1 MTRHLDIDLLRSF
14 VAIAE
19 GRTLGRAAAK
29 VGRTQA
35 ALSMQ
40 VRKLEALLEQPL
52 LLRSGRGVTPTLHGE
67 RLLAHAHAILRQHDA
82 ALADLSGAGLSGTLC
97 FGCPEDYAAAFLPAI
112 LRSFAGRHPQVFVEV
127 VCAPTPRLEEKLR
140 RHALDLALVSTADEQ
155 APGVMRR
162 EALVWVGNRHDEAGA
177 REPLQLALGDPDT
190 LDHRAARERLDAA
203 GRPYRIAYAAGS
215 MAGLLAV
222 VRSGQ
227 AIAVLTQA
235 AVPDDLRILPP
246 GEVLPAL
253 PSVGL
258 VVKTARARPSALVEQ
273 FAEHLRGIVPAL

>member
-52 LLRSGRGVTPTLHGE
+52 LVRSGRGVTPTLHGE
-67 RLLAHAHAILRQHDA
+67 RLLAHAYAILRQHDA

-97 FGCPEDYAAAFLPAI
+97 FGCPDDYAAAFLPAI
-112 LRSFAGRHPQVFVEV
+112 LRSFAVRHPQVFVEV

-140 RHALDLALVSTADEQ
+140 RHGLDLALVSTADDRGT
-155 APGVMRR
+155 GVLRR
-162 EALVWVGNRHDEAGA
+162 EALVWVGNRHDDAGA
-177 REPLQLALGDPDT
+177 HEPLQLALGDPDT

-203 GRPYRIAYAAGS
+203 GRPYRIAYAAAS

-235 AVPDDLRILPP
+235 AVPEDLRILPP
-246 GEVLPAL
+246 GEPLPAL

-258 VVKTARARPSALVEQ
+258 VVKTARTRVPTLVEQ

>member
-29 VGRTQA
+29 VGRSQA

-40 VRKLEALLEQPL
+40 VAKLEALLEQPL
-52 LLRSGRGVTPTLHGE
+52 LVRSRRGVTPTLHGE
-67 RLLAHAHAILRQHDA
+67 RLLAHAHTILRHHDA

-97 FGCPEDYAAAFLPAI
+97 FGCPDDYAAAFLPAI
-112 LRSFAGRHPQVFVEV
+112 LRSFAVRHPQVFVEV
-127 VCAPTPRLEEKLR
+127 VCAPTPRLEEQLR
-140 RHALDLALVSTADEQ
+140 RHALDLALVSTADDRG
-155 APGVMRR
+155 AGVLRR
-162 EALVWVGNRHDEAGA
+162 EALVWVGNRHDDAGA

-203 GRPYRIAYAAGS
+203 GRAYRIAYAAAS

-235 AVPDDLRILPP
+235 AVPEDLHILPP
-246 GEVLPAL
+246 DARLPAL

-258 VVKTARARPSALVEQ
+258 LVKTARTRVPALVEQ

>member
-1 MTRHLDIDLLRSF
+1 LTRHLDIDLLRTF

-19 GRTLGRAAAK
+19 ARTLGRAAQK

-40 VRKLEALLEQPL
+40 VRKLEDLLEQPL
-52 LLRSGRGVTPTLHGE
+52 LVRSGRGVTPTLHGE

-82 ALADLSGAGLSGTLC
+82 ALADLSEAGLAGTLC
-97 FGCPEDYAAAFLPAI
+97 FGCPDDYATAFLPAI
-112 LRSFAGRHPQVFVEV
+112 LRSFAGRHPRVLVEV

-140 RHALDLALVSTADEQ
+140 GHALDLALVSCADDRG
-155 APGVMRR
+155 PGVMRR
-162 EALVWVGNRHDEAGA
+162 EALVWVGNRHDDAGE

-227 AIAVLTQA
+227 AIAVLTQS
-235 AVPDDLRILPP
+235 AVPDDLRILRPASGCPP
-246 GEVLPAL
+246 CP
-253 PSVGL
+253 
-258 VVKTARARPSALVEQ
+258 PSA
-273 FAEHLRGIVPAL
+273 

>member
-19 GRTLGRAAAK
+19 ARTLGRAAAK

-67 RLLAHAHAILRQHDA
+67 RLLVHAHAILRQHDA
-82 ALADLSGAGLSGTLC
+82 ALADLSGAELSGTLC
-97 FGCPEDYAAAFLPAI
+97 FGCPDDYAAAFLPAI

-140 RHALDLALVSTADEQ
+140 RHALDLALVSTADDQ
-155 APGVMRR
+155 GAGVLRR
-162 EALVWVGNRHDEAGA
+162 EALVWVGNRHDDAVA

-190 LDHRAARERLDAA
+190 LDHCTARERLDAA

-246 GEVLPAL
+246 DESLPAL

-258 VVKTARARPSALVEQ
+258 VVKTARSRVPALVEQ
-273 FAEHLRGIVPAL
+273 FAEHLRNTVPAL